1 MILMFEA
8 FSDISIRLGEI
19 VFVSGVGFVHAGPV
33 YKSHYE

>member
-1 MILMFEA
+1 MFQA

-19 VFVSGVGFVHAGPV
+19 VLVLVVWIERAGPV